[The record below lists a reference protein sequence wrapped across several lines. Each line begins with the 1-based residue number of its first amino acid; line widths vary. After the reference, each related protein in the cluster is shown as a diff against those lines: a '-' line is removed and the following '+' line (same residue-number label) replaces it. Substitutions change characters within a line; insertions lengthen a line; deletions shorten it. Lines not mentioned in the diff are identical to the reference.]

1 MKLGLQNPPKMQ
13 RTLSESVGTAK
24 HIRSTK
30 NGNTVVECHDKQQ
43 WRSLLKKVQ
52 ICEWQIRV
60 NAPKSATSSI
70 GVIYNV
76 PLDQDMLEADC
87 CTVLKEQKVVK
98 AIRLTDYD
106 QIEKTKKPSK
116 SVKLFFSVP
125 SVPKTVDIGFKN
137 YKTKLFEPKPIQCFK
152 CQGYGHMSKECR
164 HM

>member
-1 MKLGLQNPPKMQ
+1 MGLQNPPKMQ

-30 NGNTVVECHDKQQ
+30 NGNTVVECHDKQ
-43 WRSLLKKVQ
+43 LLKKVQ

-70 GVIYNV
+70 RVIYNV

-98 AIRLTDYD
+98 AIRLTYYD

-125 SVPKTVDIGFKN
+125 SVLKN
-137 YKTKLFEPKPIQCFK
+137 N
-152 CQGYGHMSKECR
+152 
-164 HM
+164 